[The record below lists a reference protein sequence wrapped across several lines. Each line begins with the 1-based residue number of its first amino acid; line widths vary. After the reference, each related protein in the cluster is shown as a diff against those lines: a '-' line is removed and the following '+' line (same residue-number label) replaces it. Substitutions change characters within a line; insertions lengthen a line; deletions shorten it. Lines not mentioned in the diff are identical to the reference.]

1 VDRLAVMETFVR
13 VVEAG
18 SFSAAARDLNV
29 GQPAVSK
36 AIAQLEA
43 RLGVRL
49 LLRSARGLAPTDA
62 GSAFYSRAK
71 RAIEE
76 ADEAD
81 HAARGE
87 GAGLTGRLRI
97 SAAVTFARIHVV
109 PRLPQ
114 FLAQHPG
121 LDIDLVLDDR
131 DIDLIEEGIDLSLR
145 MGDLPDSTLTAR
157 RIGHSPRV
165 VVATPAYL
173 AKAGAPATPED
184 IAHHQT
190 IIYSRRGGGDVWLF
204 RQGKVLKPISVGGR
218 IRSSAAE
225 GVRAAVLAD
234 AGLALA
240 SSWMFTPELAS
251 GAVRPV
257 LTDWDVPGVDLW
269 AVFPTGRLASLKAR
283 TFAAFIEAALNALAA

>member
-1 VDRLAVMETFVR
+1 
-13 VVEAG
+13 
-18 SFSAAARDLNV
+18 
-29 GQPAVSK
+29 
-36 AIAQLEA
+36 
-43 RLGVRL
+43 VRL
-49 LLRSARGLAPTDA
+49 LLRSARSLTPTDA
-62 GSAFYSRAK
+62 GSGFYSRAK

-76 ADEAD
+76 ANEAD
-81 HAARGE
+81 SVARGE

-109 PRLPQ
+109 PRLPR

-121 LDIDLVLDDR
+121 LDVDLALDDR
-131 DIDLIEEGIDLSLR
+131 DIDLIEEGADLSLR

-157 RIGHSPRV
+157 KIGHSPRL

-173 AKAGAPATPED
+173 SRAGEPARPED
-184 IAHHQT
+184 VTDHQT
-190 IIYSRRGGGDVWLF
+190 VVYNRRGGGDLWSF
-204 RQGKVLKPISVGGR
+204 RQGEIVKPISVQGR
-218 IRSSAAE
+218 IRSNAAE

-257 LTDWDVPGVDLW
+257 LTDWRLPGIDLW

-283 TFAAFIEAALNALAA
+283 KFAAYIEAALNEPAN